1 MKLSRDYN
9 RAEFS
14 MVYNNLLRSKEVKRI
29 QELKGYAVEKGGH
42 NAGVS
47 EEALKFGLLHLW
59 EQAKR
64 Q

>member
-1 MKLSRDYN
+1 
-9 RAEFS
+9 